1 MVPACKRDKKTQPV
15 LFFYN
20 EPMMKMH
27 DVYLIDFP
35 FVWVLEKLY
44 MACA

>member
-1 MVPACKRDKKTQPV
+1 MVPACKRDIKTQSV

-20 EPMMKMH
+20 EPMH

-35 FVWVLEKLY
+35 FIWVLEKLY
-44 MACA
+44 VACA